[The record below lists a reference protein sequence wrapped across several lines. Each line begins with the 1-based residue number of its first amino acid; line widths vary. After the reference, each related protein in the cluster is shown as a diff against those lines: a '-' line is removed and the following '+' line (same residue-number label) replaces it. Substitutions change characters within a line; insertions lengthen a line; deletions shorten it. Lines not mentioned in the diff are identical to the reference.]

1 MRLGSFSKQNTA
13 CLGLIHGD
21 RTLNLTE
28 LGRSGRRGYEVLAEA
43 RDATALW
50 VPAARAVLDKL
61 DQEIRASGMPA
72 EWDQL
77 CEPSQEFDWLP
88 PVAVPEKII
97 CIGLNYRDH
106 AAESKME
113 IPKEPVIF
121 NKYNNALVGASGPVI
136 LPSNSTQVDYEAELA
151 VILGKQAKRVS
162 PEDAVD
168 YVGGYTLMH
177 DVSAR
182 DWQFRTGQ
190 WVSGKTFDN
199 FAPCGPHLVTPD
211 EIDDPHDLDI
221 RLTLNGRVM
230 QDSNTRNLIF
240 NIPTLISYTSHMFTL
255 KPGDIIST
263 GTPPGVG
270 FARRPQVFLQDGD
283 IVELFVEGVGTMRN
297 RVIAEGKASRAV
309 S

>member
-1 MRLGSFSKQNTA
+1 MRLGSFSKRNTA
-13 CLGLIHGD
+13 CLGLIHGI

-28 LGRSGRRGYEVLAEA
+28 LGRSGRREYEVLAEA

-50 VPAARAVLDKL
+50 VPAGRAVLDKL
-61 DQEIRASGMPA
+61 DHEIRTAGMPGG
-72 EWDQL
+72 WDQL

-177 DVSAR
+177 HARAR
-182 DWQFRTGQ
+182 D
-190 WVSGKTFDN
+190 
-199 FAPCGPHLVTPD
+199 L
-211 EIDDPHDLDI
+211 
-221 RLTLNGRVM
+221 
-230 QDSNTRNLIF
+230 
-240 NIPTLISYTSHMFTL
+240 
-255 KPGDIIST
+255 
-263 GTPPGVG
+263 
-270 FARRPQVFLQDGD
+270 
-283 IVELFVEGVGTMRN
+283 ELC
-297 RVIAEGKASRAV
+297 
-309 S
+309 

>member
-1 MRLGSFSKQNTA
+1 MRLGSFAKQNTA

-28 LGRSGRRGYEVLAEA
+28 LGRNGGRGYEVLAEM

-50 VPAARAVLDKL
+50 VPAARAVLDRL
-61 DQEIRASGMPA
+61 DHEIRASGLPP
-72 EWDQL
+72 EWEGL
-77 CEPSQEFDWLP
+77 CEPTQSCEWLP

-162 PEDAVD
+162 PEEAVD

-190 WVSGKTFDN
+190 WVSGKTFDS

-211 EIDDPHDLDI
+211 EIDDPHNLDI

-240 NIPTLISYTSHMFTL
+240 NIPTLISYISHMFTL

-283 IVELFVEGVGTMRN
+283 TVELFVEGVGTMRN
-297 RVIAEGKASRAV
+297 RVIAEEKASRAV